1 MLISIIIPTKN
12 RNEILIESL
21 ENAVNSIQGF
31 DAEIIVVN
39 DGVALSN
46 VPINLNVTVL
56 ENAES
61 GVSSARNKGANA
73 AKGLVLFFIDDD
85 MNITTES
92 IEIILQIYK
101 QNLLKNSYFNFN
113 WIYPN
118 RLLKTLKFKKIGRYL
133 LYSNYHTL
141 EGRMHK
147 KINYSQL
154 IDDANGVASCA
165 FCISKEN
172 FIKINGYDEKILFQ
186 GEDIDIAKRLQQNK
200 ISSKVITQVTCYH
213 NQKDRLEIDEYLDRI
228 YRGYLSQAKAGM
240 LNKLSLRQQFVALFI
255 PFFSVLK
262 FIYTTIPNRPFFDK
276 VSFRCIGLLSSITSI
291 KAINVVKRNKLK

>member
-21 ENAVNSIQGF
+21 ENAVNSIRGF

-46 VPINLNVTVL
+46 VPINQNVTVL

-101 QNLLKNSYFNFN
+101 QNLLKNAYFNFN

-133 LYSNYHTL
+133 LYSDYHTL

-172 FIKINGYDEKILFQ
+172 FIKINGYNEKILFQ
-186 GEDIDIAKRLQQNK
+186 GEDIDIALRLQRNNIATK
-200 ISSKVITQVTCYH
+200 IITKITCFH

-228 YRGYLSQAKAGM
+228 YRGYTSQSNADMIDMSAIKQHLLSI
-240 LNKLSLRQQFVALFI
+240 LL
-255 PFFSVLK
+255 PFFPVIK
-262 FIYTTIPNRPFFDK
+262 FVYNKIPNLPFFDK
-276 VSFRCIGLLSSITSI
+276 LSFRLIGLLSSITYL
-291 KAINVVKRNKLK
+291 KAIKETKRNT